1 MVTLDAPGW
10 IDAPS
15 KRGIAVAFLGDLLR
29 ALGLCICLVCSKL
42 VAAWTSV
49 CPDSLLRYRA
59 NAVVSFGIRR
69 YKIVTSW
76 LTKPLNTLEVSEGS

>member
-1 MVTLDAPGW
+1 MTTLRTFDMAQGITSAEMKGW
-10 IDAPS
+10 S
-15 KRGIAVAFLGDLLR
+15 FRGRSGKKETAR
-29 ALGLCICLVCSKL
+29 R
-42 VAAWTSV
+42 TSV